1 MKARPAIAAL
11 IAVAVLSLVA
21 CSAGGE
27 TRPDASSTTPAI
39 EVDEAIATVDIR
51 LPRTLI
57 DQEGVLAD
65 EQIVDAAEQEGIS
78 AVIDGDAVVYTMTRA
93 QQADMLAQMRA
104 SAQTAADGLVAD
116 ETNSVTAVEID
127 EAMTSFK
134 VHVDA
139 ERYGALES
147 LLALGFYIQGALF
160 QQFSGVGA
168 DDVDV
173 VVDFVD
179 EATGEVLNSGSY
191 EDMRQRIQQ

>member
-11 IAVAVLSLVA
+11 IAVAVLSLGA

-27 TRPDASSTTPAI
+27 RGPDASSTTPAI
-39 EVDEAIATVDIR
+39 EVEEAIATVDIR

-104 SAQTAADGLVAD
+104 SAQTAADGLIAD
-116 ETNSVTAVEID
+116 ETNSVTAVEFN

-147 LLALGFYIQGALF
+147 LLALGFCIQGALF

-173 VVDFVD
+173 VVEFVD
-179 EATGEVLNSGSY
+179 DATEEVLDSGSY
-191 EDMRQRIQQ
+191 EDMRERVQ

>member
-1 MKARPAIAAL
+1 MRNRPALAAFV
-11 IAVAVLSLVA
+11 AVAVLSLGA
-21 CSAGGE
+21 WSASGE
-27 TRPDASSTTPAI
+27 PRSDASSTGPAI
-39 EVDEAIATVDIR
+39 EVEEAIATIDIR

-104 SAQTAADGLVAD
+104 SAQTAADGLIAD
-116 ETNSVTAVEID
+116 ETNSVTAVEFD

-179 EATGEVLNSGSY
+179 DATGEILDSGSY
-191 EDMRQRIQQ
+191 EDMRERVQ

>member
-11 IAVAVLSLVA
+11 IAVAVLSLGA

-27 TRPDASSTTPAI
+27 RGPDASSTTPAI
-39 EVDEAIATVDIR
+39 EVEEAIATVDIR

-104 SAQTAADGLVAD
+104 SAQTAADGLIAD
-116 ETNSVTAVEID
+116 ETNSVTAVEFN

-173 VVDFVD
+173 VVEFVD
-179 EATGEVLNSGSY
+179 DATEEVLDSGSY
-191 EDMRQRIQQ
+191 EDMRERVQ